1 MEQNPQVNIHN
12 NAWENG
18 LNWIQKL
25 SYILSSTGVFMDQI
39 STRIGLTH
47 PMIYEANQN
56 VKILLD
62 KGLWFYV
69 DITIIFMMILVCKL
83 IVDNWSF
90 KNRRVVFLG
99 PLTYG
104 VLKTITGIRNLSLYL
119 SLMGYI
125 F

>member
-1 MEQNPQVNIHN
+1 MAHNSQWNIRYN
-12 NAWENG
+12 TWEDG

-25 SYILSSTGVFMDQI
+25 SYILSPLGVFIDQI

-62 KGLWFYV
+62 KGLWLYV
-69 DITIIFMMILVCKL
+69 DITIIFVMILICRL
-83 IVDNWSF
+83 IVDNWNF

-99 PLTYG
+99 PLTFG
-104 VLKTITGIRNLSLYL
+104 ILKTITGIRNLSLYL

>member
-1 MEQNPQVNIHN
+1 
-12 NAWENG
+12 
-18 LNWIQKL
+18 
-25 SYILSSTGVFMDQI
+25 
-39 STRIGLTH
+39 
-47 PMIYEANQN
+47 MIYEANQN
-56 VKILLD
+56 VKILLE

-69 DITIIFMMILVCKL
+69 DITIIFVMILVCRL

-104 VLKTITGIRNLSLYL
+104 VLKTITGIRNLILYL
-119 SLMGYI
+119 SLMGYM

>member
-1 MEQNPQVNIHN
+1 MAHDSQVNMQN

-25 SYILSSTGVFMDQI
+25 SYILSPLGVFIDQI
-39 STRIGLTH
+39 STRIGLAH
-47 PMIYEANQN
+47 PMIYEANLN

-69 DITIIFMMILVCKL
+69 DITIIFVMILVCRL

-90 KNRRVVFLG
+90 KNRRVIFLG